1 MRIGSDCSFIYIWSK
16 HLHLHK
22 GVPGGTDFHICNS
35 WLQREL
41 GHNVETKFS
50 FSETFSESFQKLIWK
65 IHSVGQTKKKEWTA
79 YVVLLSSQFPPPAN
93 TIIFLLHNMDH
104 IYITSVQQRG
114 DVYMD
119 AEHEG
124 KIGPVCACKGRLQK
138 RLLIFTCLSKML
150 ERGWLI
156 NNARKL

>member
-1 MRIGSDCSFIYIWSK
+1 MRIGSDCGFIYIRSK

-41 GHNVETKFS
+41 GHMWKLNFPSVKLSAFKNKLRGSNFEEGITS
-50 FSETFSESFQKLIWK
+50 ICCTFELPIS
-65 IHSVGQTKKKEWTA
+65 
-79 YVVLLSSQFPPPAN
+79 PPAN
-93 TIIFLLHNMDH
+93 TIIFRLHIY

-124 KIGPVCACKGRLQK
+124 KIGLVCACKGRLQK
-138 RLLIFTCLSKML
+138 RLLIFTCLSKMS